1 MNVLINE
8 ARIEK
13 RVNELAKE
21 INSDYEGE
29 ELVLLGVL
37 KGSVVFL
44 VDLAKKLKIDV
55 SFEFVDIEFDEE
67 NNGKVSKD
75 LKSVIEGKNILIVE
89 DIIDTGKTI
98 TFLKQHLENLEPKSL
113 EIATLLAKPSR
124 KIEELNVKY
133 IGFGIHDQFVLGYGM
148 DYKQLYRNLPYVGS
162 IEEF

>member
-13 RVNELAKE
+13 RINELAKE
-21 INSDYEGE
+21 INNDYKGE
-29 ELVLLGVL
+29 ELILLGVL

-67 NNGKVSKD
+67 NNGKISKD
-75 LKSVIEGKNILIVE
+75 LKNTIEGKNVLIVE

-98 TFLKQHLENLEPKSL
+98 TFFKEHLQTLSPKTL

-133 IGFGIHDQFVLGYGM
+133 IGFGINDQFVLGYGM
-148 DYKQLYRNLPYVGS
+148 DYNQLYRNLPFVGWL
-162 IEEF
+162 E